1 MQKSRNNSE
10 QLDWMLEERMLGY
23 LDPGIERLLDY
34 INSFKAIETTSSCVG
49 RISIIE
55 SRFPWERR
63 EGSRIVFKKH
73 SEVTPEEIA
82 QVMVRFDTTL
92 WLKVTGPILHL
103 RVYKPECASEV
114 LRMARMSG
122 FKHSGA
128 ISMGDSVIV
137 EIHSPTQMIVPLRI
151 NGLIVVRG
159 DALRS
164 VTRMANDI
172 LKEGRSRLDRLIRNM
187 LCKSFREACD
197 AEDGFSP
204 Y

>member
-1 MQKSRNNSE
+1 MQRSQNGFE

-23 LDPGIERLLDY
+23 LDPGIEKLLGY

-49 RISIIE
+49 RISIVE

-63 EGSRIVFKKH
+63 EDSRIVFKKH

-82 QVMVRFDTTL
+82 QVMARFNTTL

-114 LRMARMSG
+114 LRTARISG

-137 EIHSPTQMIVPLRI
+137 EIHSPTQMIAPLRI
-151 NGLIVVRG
+151 NSLIVVRG

-164 VTRMANDI
+164 VAGMANDI
-172 LKEGRSRLDRLIRNM
+172 LKEGKNRLDRLMHNM

-197 AEDGFSP
+197 AEDSFSS

>member
-1 MQKSRNNSE
+1 MQRLQNGFE
-10 QLDWMLEERMLGY
+10 HLDWIIEERMLGY
-23 LDPGIERLLDY
+23 LDPGIEKLLDY
-34 INSFKAIETTSSCVG
+34 FNSFKAIETTSSCVG

-63 EGSRIVFKKH
+63 EDSRIVFKKH

-103 RVYKPECASEV
+103 RVYKPECVSEV
-114 LRMARMSG
+114 LRAARISG

-128 ISMGDSVIV
+128 ISVSDTVIV
-137 EIHSPTQMIVPLRI
+137 EIHSPTQMIVPLKI
-151 NGLIVVRG
+151 NGLVVLRG

-172 LKEGRSRLDRLIRNM
+172 LKEGRSRLDRLIRNTSNE
-187 LCKSFREACD
+187 SFHKACD
-197 AEDGFSP
+197 ADYFSS